1 MHRSEIENWRL
12 YRVKL
17 FGREETVRV
26 MRPATDIADAWRCAL
41 VDDRPVI
48 IELADFLGPA
58 EEEAA
63 R

>member
-1 MHRSEIENWRL
+1 MHRAEIETWRL
-12 YRVKL
+12 YRVRL
-17 FGREETVRV
+17 FCREETVRV

-41 VDDRPVI
+41 SDDRTII

-58 EEEAA
+58 EEDAV